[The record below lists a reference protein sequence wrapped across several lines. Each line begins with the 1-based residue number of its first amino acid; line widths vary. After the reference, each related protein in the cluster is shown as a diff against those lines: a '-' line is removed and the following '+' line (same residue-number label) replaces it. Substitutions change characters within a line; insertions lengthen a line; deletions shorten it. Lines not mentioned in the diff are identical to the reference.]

1 MRLTRRN
8 SARTSI
14 DRQDVGVLAHAIED
28 DLPAVESEVEV
39 TNREVQTEVGQLA
52 FGPLSRSTSQKF
64 LCSISPHESDVN
76 L

>member
-14 DRQDVGVLAHAIED
+14 DQPDVGVLAHAIED
-28 DLPAVESEVEV
+28 DLPAVGSEVEV

-52 FGPLSRSTSQKF
+52 FGPVFEIDEPEVLVLDLSS
-64 LCSISPHESDVN
+64 
-76 L
+76 